1 MNRCE
6 YEQKLKKT
14 TTNSL
19 YTIVYQYSLT
29 PFPLPRHSASARR
42 SGLTLRHRA
51 SRGSR
56 SERSVF
62 SPVYPLGVK
71 HSNFGH
77 HKLRFFL

>member
-6 YEQKLKKT
+6 YEQKIKNNNKQLAYHCIPIFT
-14 TTNSL
+14 D
-19 YTIVYQYSLT
+19 
-29 PFPLPRHSASARR
+29 PFSMPRHSASARR
-42 SGLTLRHRA
+42 SGLTLRHHA

-71 HSNFGH
+71 F
-77 HKLRFFL
+77 